1 MQPRMALIV
10 DLHCSV
16 GIIDMY
22 HHDWLLI
29 ILIKFYLVQFVQ
41 NIISKCESISELH
54 SVFPFLLQKLSTHP
68 RGRLS
73 TAMGQAAICP
83 GKT

>member
-29 ILIKFYLVQFVQ
+29 ILIKFYLVQ

-54 SVFPFLLQKLSTHP
+54 SVFPFLLQKLSTLP

-73 TAMGQAAICP
+73 TAMRRAAICP